1 MPRDQAM
8 FPEWA
13 ADVISLY
20 QSHAASQFILYGNVH
35 DRFLLPLGARAEL
48 GSLTDFL
55 CRVLMPRFDVVL
67 SYDLGNGIRIE
78 HGGDRFSAWPAFK
91 EKPELPKAPRAA
103 IEMLTRYFRFCANL
117 ARLGQPSV
125 QVGCWIRSADLLVPG
140 IPGSSQHDL
149 NAMAMLLRDWATDD
163 LLTGSPLVTCLLTD
177 NLHDLHPLLVN
188 NPRIASVKIPL
199 PTPGDLGPVF
209 QLAIERYPTALGAFR
224 DQPEELARQFAG
236 TTLTATE
243 TLLKRKEYRNE
254 KLLPEDLFG
263 LKKAMVETECNDL
276 IEFIEP
282 RRNLD
287 HLHAQEPL
295 KRRFREDIDLWR
307 MGDLRAMPMGYLLCG
322 PVGTGKTFLVE
333 CLAGEAG
340 VPVVKIRNFRDKW
353 VGSTEGNLEKIF
365 RLLQSLG
372 RCFVFLD
379 EADQALGKR
388 DAGTSDGGLSGRV
401 YSMFAKEMSNP
412 DHRGRIIWIL
422 ASSRPDLIEVDLKR
436 PGRVDVK
443 IPIFP
448 TTTPEE
454 SFDLIRALCGRLGVV
469 LDDKD
474 RTAVGKSLPILMTP
488 GAAEA
493 LSVKVY
499 RAIRTRALTPR
510 EALASALLDYQPPVS
525 AEIMQFQIDL
535 AVRETTDMDFV
546 PALFRTRREPGPEVR
561 IA

>member
-1 MPRDQAM
+1 MPHDQAM

-13 ADVISLY
+13 AEVISLY
-20 QSHAASQFILYGNVH
+20 QSHAASQFILYGNVQ
-35 DRFLLPLGARAEL
+35 DRFLLPLGTRAAL

-55 CRVLMPRFDVVL
+55 GRVLMPRFDVVL
-67 SYDLGNGIRIE
+67 SYDLGNGIRVE

-91 EKPELPKAPRAA
+91 EHAELPKAPRAA
-103 IEMLTRYFRFCANL
+103 VETLTRYFRYCANL
-117 ARLGQPSV
+117 ARLGQPPI

-140 IPGSSQHDL
+140 LSGSSQHDL
-149 NAMAMLLRDWATDD
+149 NAIAMLLRDWATDD
-163 LLTGSPLVTCLLTD
+163 LLTASPLVTCLLTD

-188 NPRIASVKIPL
+188 NPRIPSVKIPL
-199 PTPGDLGPVF
+199 PTAADLGPVF
-209 QLAIERYPTALGAFR
+209 RLAVERYPVALKAFH

-236 TTLTATE
+236 TTLSATE
-243 TLLKRKEYRNE
+243 TLLKRKEYENE
-254 KLLPEDLFG
+254 KLLADDLFL
-263 LKKAMVETECNDL
+263 LKKTMVENECNDL
-276 IEFIEP
+276 IEFVEP

-287 HLHAQEPL
+287 HFHAQEPL
-295 KRRFREDIDLWR
+295 KRRLREDIALWR
-307 MGDLRAMPMGYLLCG
+307 LDDLRAMPMGYLLCG

-412 DHRGRIIWIL
+412 EHRGRIIWIL

-448 TTTPEE
+448 TSTREE

-469 LDDKD
+469 LDATDHA
-474 RTAVGKSLPILMTP
+474 AVGQMLPLFVTP

-493 LSVKVY
+493 LSVKIY
-499 RAIRTRALTPR
+499 RALRVRGQTPR
-510 EALASALLDYQPPVS
+510 EALIGALMDYQPPVS
-525 AEIMQFQIDL
+525 TEIMEFQIDL
-535 AVRETTDMDFV
+535 AVRETTDMEFV
-546 PALFRTRREPGPEVR
+546 PAQFRVRRGR
-561 IA
+561 QTDG